1 MSFNYSSIIDEQLS
15 RDDPLFWNRPTPV
28 NCNTIR
34 IMGIFLCIAAFIGI
48 IFNGTL
54 LYSFIRYKGLR
65 SPPNIF
71 VMFIVGIGLF
81 ASCTILPLTGTSSI
95 YCQWLYNRT
104 GCQLSAIV
112 AFLYGCSSSYLL
124 CGASLSRCYIIIRPF
139 QAQYITVNR
148 CIVISCIA
156 IFIAFIWTMLPVIG
170 WNEYTMEGARTS
182 CCINWYDRR
191 ISYVSFLFFLFIVVY
206 CIPLIIL
213 IIANTITMFG
223 LKRMRKKI
231 ENGIQT
237 VFNRKRIEM
246 ERRILK
252 SIIITTSGFIFTWTP
267 YAIIF
272 FVSAFQGKDY
282 AISPMA
288 TFFCAC
294 FAKTSVIWIP
304 MCYVMTSTQ
313 FQLNF
318 VNRDALDQSI
328 GTKRIDATAFNASI
342 LPQKNGEIMMM
353 KPITENINDIQPI
366 ATRID

>member
-1 MSFNYSSIIDEQLS
+1 MSFNYSSIIDEHLS
-15 RDDPLFWNRPTPV
+15 RDDPLFWSRPTPV

-34 IMGIFLCIAAFIGI
+34 IMGILLCIAAFIGI
-48 IFNGTL
+48 VLNGTL
-54 LYSFIRYKGLR
+54 FYSFIRYKALR

-71 VMFIVGIGLF
+71 IMFIIGMGLF

-95 YCQWLYNRT
+95 YCQWLYKRT

-139 QAQYITVNR
+139 QARYITVNK
-148 CIVISCIA
+148 CIIISCIA
-156 IFIAFIWTMLPVIG
+156 IFIAFIWTILPVIG

-191 ISYVSFLFFLFIVVY
+191 TSYVAFLFFLFIVVY

-213 IIANTITMFG
+213 IIFNTITMLG
-223 LKRMRKKI
+223 LKRMREKI

-237 VFNRKRIEM
+237 IFNRKRIEM
-246 ERRILK
+246 EGRVLK
-252 SIIITTSGFIFTWTP
+252 NIITITSGFIFTWTP
-267 YAIIF
+267 YAVTL
-272 FVSAFQGKDY
+272 FVSAFRGKDY
-282 AISPMA
+282 AIPPMA

-304 MCYVMTSTQ
+304 MFYVATSTQ

-318 VNRDALDQSI
+318 INRGALDQSI
-328 GTKRIDATAFNASI
+328 GTKRIDTAA
-342 LPQKNGEIMMM
+342 
-353 KPITENINDIQPI
+353 
-366 ATRID
+366 

>member
-1 MSFNYSSIIDEQLS
+1 MSFNYSSIIDEHLS
-15 RDDPLFWNRPTPV
+15 RDDPLFWSRPTPV

-34 IMGIFLCIAAFIGI
+34 ITGILLCIAAFIGI
-48 IFNGTL
+48 VLNGTL
-54 LYSFIRYKGLR
+54 FYNFIRYKALR

-71 VMFIVGIGLF
+71 IMFIIGMGLF

-95 YCQWLYNRT
+95 YCQWLYKRT

-139 QAQYITVNR
+139 QARYITVNK
-148 CIVISCIA
+148 CIIISCIA
-156 IFIAFIWTMLPVIG
+156 IFIAFIWTILPVIG

-191 ISYVSFLFFLFIVVY
+191 
-206 CIPLIIL
+206 
-213 IIANTITMFG
+213 
-223 LKRMRKKI
+223 LKQMREKI

-237 VFNRKRIEM
+237 IFNRKRIEM
-246 ERRILK
+246 EGRVLK
-252 SIIITTSGFIFTWTP
+252 NIITITSGFIFTWTP
-267 YAIIF
+267 YAVTL
-272 FVSAFQGKDY
+272 FVSAFRGKDY
-282 AISPMA
+282 AIPPMA

-304 MCYVMTSTQ
+304 MFYVATSTQ

-318 VNRDALDQSI
+318 INRDALDQSI
-328 GTKRIDATAFNASI
+328 GTKRIDTAA
-342 LPQKNGEIMMM
+342 
-353 KPITENINDIQPI
+353 
-366 ATRID
+366 